1 MVKSLHF
8 PCRGRGVHPWS
19 ERKTQDAAQ
28 GAAKHLKKKKKKHSR
43 NNNQMELYTNKSHF
57 VQGVLCKTA
66 KYHLA
71 AYLQVANVI
80 LIM

>member
-1 MVKSLHF
+1 MLLEVQPKI
-8 PCRGRGVHPWS
+8 
-19 ERKTQDAAQ
+19 
-28 GAAKHLKKKKKKHSR
+28 KKKKRNETLR

>member
-1 MVKSLHF
+1 MPIVEKNKNETL
-8 PCRGRGVHPWS
+8 
-19 ERKTQDAAQ
+19 
-28 GAAKHLKKKKKKHSR
+28 R

-57 VQGVLCKTA
+57 VQEVLCKTA

-71 AYLQVANVI
+71 PYLQVANVI